1 MTTVESD
8 YASELLS
15 CYAGFPNSRSPRH
28 ANALSVGS
36 RRSMTT
42 SPRPE
47 AAQLARRARDGTGLS
62 QRTFAKLLGV
72 TNVSVARWESGAV
85 EPKGAV
91 LALLRLVEADPERAA
106 SVLGGEPVNDP

>member
-1 MTTVESD
+1 
-8 YASELLS
+8 
-15 CYAGFPNSRSPRH
+15 
-28 ANALSVGS
+28 
-36 RRSMTT
+36 MTT